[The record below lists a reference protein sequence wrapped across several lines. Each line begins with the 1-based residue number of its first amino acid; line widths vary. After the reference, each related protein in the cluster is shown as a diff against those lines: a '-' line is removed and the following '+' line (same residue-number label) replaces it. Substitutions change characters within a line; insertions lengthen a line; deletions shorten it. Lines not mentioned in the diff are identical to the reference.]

1 MRMRYLFT
9 SLRKRAD
16 FSRVHTQGRR
26 KGDGVLQVRA
36 LARGGDNSAT
46 TLRLGMVVSKRFGN
60 AVARNR
66 FKRLIRA
73 ALREVAPQCAP
84 GWDIL
89 VLPRAAT
96 GIKVGQ
102 VLASLRRI
110 LADIGV
116 LQQVQPPGGG
126 VEE

>member
-16 FSRVHTQGRR
+16 FSRVHSQGRR
-26 KGDGVLQVRA
+26 KGDALLQVRA
-36 LARGGDNSAT
+36 LARSGDTVT
-46 TLRLGMVVSKRFGN
+46 TLRLGMVVSKRYGG

-66 FKRLIRA
+66 FKRLVRA
-73 ALREVAPQCAP
+73 ALREVAPQCEA

-102 VLASLRRI
+102 MVASLRRI
-110 LADIGV
+110 LADIGI
-116 LQQVQPPGGG
+116 LKMGQEPGEG
-126 VEE
+126 VGV